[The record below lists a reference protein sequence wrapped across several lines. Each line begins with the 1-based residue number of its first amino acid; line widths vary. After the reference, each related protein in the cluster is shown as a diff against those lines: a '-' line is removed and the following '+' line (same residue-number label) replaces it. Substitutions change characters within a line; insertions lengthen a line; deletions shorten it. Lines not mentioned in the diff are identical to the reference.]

1 MDFRKEALEIIRDK
15 TSIVF
20 AGGGTLGVAAVGA
33 LEKLEEN
40 GLDLKQ
46 IRSVSGS
53 SVGSILATALT
64 CGADVKYMKNK
75 LDSIDFQKLMNKK
88 CFLVQGINLIK
99 DYGLHDMSE
108 VRNFVVSVFTDLG
121 FNPDITFKELF
132 EKTGVWLTITYLS
145 MNYGRTIFAD
155 HIYEPTSSVRETI
168 IKSSAIPIFY
178 EAYFEGY
185 GKDRQVSVDGG
196 TIDLYPFRAERYKN
210 IPLHEIIGL
219 KFVSSEEKEFT
230 DEGQP
235 GTIDENKGA
244 PSNIIS
250 YLENLFDIIRNQAMK
265 LHVKNSDWLNTVKI
279 NVGNFS
285 STDFNLTQS
294 QKDWLFEQGEKA
306 IEDYIQELSDNLRDG
321 KYVF

>member
-1 MDFRKEALEIIRDK
+1 MDFRKEALEIIREK

-33 LEKLEEN
+33 LEKLEEV
-40 GLDLKQ
+40 GLDLKR

-53 SVGSILATALT
+53 SVGSILATALA
-64 CGADVKYMKNK
+64 CGADVKYMKKK
-75 LDSIDFQKLMNKK
+75 LDSIDFRKLMNKK
-88 CFLVQGINLIK
+88 CILVQGVNLIK

-108 VRNFVVSVFTDLG
+108 VRNFVSSVFTDLNY
-121 FNPDITFKELF
+121 NPDITFKELY
-132 EKTGVWLTITYLS
+132 EKTGIWLTVTYLS
-145 MNYGRTIFAD
+145 MNYSRTIFAD

-178 EAYFEGY
+178 EAYFEGR
-185 GKDRQVSVDGG
+185 GNDKQVAVDGG
-196 TIDLYPFRAERYKN
+196 VIDLYPFRAERYKN
-210 IPLHEIIGL
+210 IPLQEIIGL
-219 KFVSSEEKEFT
+219 KFVSSEEREFT

-235 GTIDENKGA
+235 GTIDENRGA
-244 PSNIIS
+244 PSNVIS
-250 YLENLFDIIRNQAMK
+250 YLENLFDIIRKQAMK

-279 NVGNFS
+279 NVGTFS

-294 QKDWLFEQGEKA
+294 QKDWLFEQGEIS
-306 IEDYIQELSDNLRDG
+306 IEDYIQELENNLREG